1 MIYFVNHLS
10 PSTKLVLKVLTE
22 KGQITQKDLIRE
34 TSLPKRTVNHA
45 VRKLKSCNLLK
56 VKYNFN
62 DLRQKYYVCLTC
74 DEECPI
80 KQRDE

>member
-1 MIYFVNHLS
+1 MIYFVDQLS

-22 KGQITQKDLIRE
+22 KGQITQKDLIKE

-56 VKYNFN
+56 VKHNFN
-62 DLRQKYYVCLTC
+62 DMRQKYYVCLYC
-74 DEECPI
+74 NEECSINP
-80 KQRDE
+80 RSE